1 MSRVLAMSGSLRR
14 DSMNSLLLRALPAL
28 SPAGLKWDTFDG
40 LGDLPVYDQDRDT
53 DPPLAPVARLR
64 EAISAADGLVI
75 ATPEYNH
82 AIPGVLKNAIDWASR
97 PTAAPSLIGKGVAV
111 LVATIGRATGFR
123 ALADTTRVLN
133 NMGNIVVPSP
143 EIVINTAHS
152 VISCAPEGEPTLSDP
167 IAAKLIQVQLNV
179 LAELL
184 ANEVPSLLQRS
195 IQRHYN
201 EHFAAGH

>member
-1 MSRVLAMSGSLRR
+1 MSRVLALSGSLRK
-14 DSMNSLLLRALPAL
+14 DSMNSLLLRTLPAL
-28 SPAGLKWDTFDG
+28 APAGLKWDTFDD

-53 DPPLAPVARLR
+53 DPPPASVARLR
-64 EAISAADGLVI
+64 AAISAADGLVI

-82 AIPGVLKNAIDWASR
+82 SIPGVLKNAIDWASR
-97 PTAAPSLIGKGVAV
+97 PTKAPALIGKGVVV
-111 LVATIGRATGFR
+111 LVATVGRATGFR

-152 VISCAPEGEPTLSDP
+152 VIGCTPEGEPTLSDP
-167 IAAKLIQVQLNV
+167 VAVKLIQVQLNV

-195 IQRHYN
+195 IQRHYKQ
-201 EHFAAGH
+201 HFAARH